1 MAQQNIGA
9 VARNTSPRS
18 VRVYSDLSLD
28 LTLNPITKDVTILKD
43 VEAVKRS
50 VRNLVN
56 TNHFERPFHPEIG
69 GDVRALLFEL
79 VTPLTAL
86 QLERKIEE
94 VLVNFEPRCKLN
106 QVVVKDDMDSNGY
119 RVFISFYVLN
129 VPEPVTV
136 ETFLE
141 RLR

>member
-129 VPEPVTV
+129 IPEPVTV